1 MKAVKVQGDTEKK
14 DLTYII
20 ARVRNYYVIYVV
32 QVWKKGIWNSSF
44 AKKKKKKR
52 NRIDFFKTR
61 VNYHSI
67 LIFFHV
73 INP

>member
-20 ARVRNYYVIYVV
+20 ARVRNYYVISL
-32 QVWKKGIWNSSF
+32 KKEFGIPRLF
-44 AKKKKKKR
+44 RAKKKKEKKSYR
-52 NRIDFFKTR
+52 FFKTR

>member
-20 ARVRNYYVIYVV
+20 ARVRNYYVINL
-32 QVWKKGIWNSSF
+32 KKEFGIPRLR
-44 AKKKKKKR
+44 KKKKEKKSYR
-52 NRIDFFKTR
+52 FFKTR

>member
-20 ARVRNYYVIYVV
+20 ARVRNYYVISL
-32 QVWKKGIWNSSF
+32 KKEFGIPRLR
-44 AKKKKKKR
+44 KKKKEKKSYR
-52 NRIDFFKTR
+52 SFKTR

>member
-14 DLTYII
+14 DLIYII
-20 ARVRNYYVIYVV
+20 ARVRNYYVISL
-32 QVWKKGIWNSSF
+32 KKEFGIPRLR
-44 AKKKKKKR
+44 KKKKKKR

>member
-44 AKKKKKKR
+44 AKKKKEKKSYR
-52 NRIDFFKTR
+52 FFKTR

>member
-44 AKKKKKKR
+44 AKKKKKEKKSYR
-52 NRIDFFKTR
+52 FF
-61 VNYHSI
+61 
-67 LIFFHV
+67 
-73 INP
+73 